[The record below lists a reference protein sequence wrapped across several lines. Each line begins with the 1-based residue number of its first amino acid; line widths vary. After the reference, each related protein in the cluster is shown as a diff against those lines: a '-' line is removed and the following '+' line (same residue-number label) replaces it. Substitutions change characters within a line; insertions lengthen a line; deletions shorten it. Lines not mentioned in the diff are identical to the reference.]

1 MPPDLNGLGTPEE
14 WLNRAKSNLAIAKQ
28 SKSDEIYF
36 EDLCFETQQAAE
48 KALKAV
54 LLLKG
59 IKFRFVHDIA
69 EFLTLLEQNGIIP
82 PEDVRTA
89 TVPTPVYVYSSAVVY
104 TNPAPLPAYAY
115 PDPRLTGQYS
125 GENPPGEWITVPGQ
139 WVDGKW
145 IPTHSTW
152 VPVNP

>member
-89 TVPTPVYVYSSAVVY
+89 TILTDYSVEARYPGPFEPVTEEEFKEALHIAEAVVKWV
-104 TNPAPLPAYAY
+104 
-115 PDPRLTGQYS
+115 
-125 GENPPGEWITVPGQ
+125 ENQLMQDI
-139 WVDGKW
+139 
-145 IPTHSTW
+145 
-152 VPVNP
+152 